1 MNVTPTVLKVLEA
14 VAPFKDGCG
23 AHTIAKAMGI
33 SCGRP
38 TGLVA
43 GGYAGRLVRAGWLYK
58 EDDWYATCRGEH
70 VFCGVRYWLTPRG
83 RKLLSVML
91 SVKGVRK

>member
-23 AHTIAKAMGI
+23 ARTIAKAMGI

-58 EDDWYATCRGEH
+58 EDDFYMNSRGGQS
-70 VFCGVRYWLTPRG
+70 FIGVRYWLTPRG
-83 RKLLSVML
+83 RKLLA
-91 SVKGVRK
+91 KGVRK